1 MHTCQVMSM
10 LCVSPKDVDLP
21 FDSLEIPTKL
31 VNVNQSDCDVSSDGV
46 AIYAGI
52 LPYYG
57 KAAPLRRNPSGVRTN
72 QFLIDSKVVMVSSH
86 HTVSF
91 FYQKFMS
98 NLGSQNIWIDLRK
111 FHGKIWSQF

>member
-1 MHTCQVMSM
+1 MIKEPIQSYACVS
-10 LCVSPKDVDLP
+10 CVSPKDVDLP

-72 QFLIDSKVVMVSSH
+72 QFLIDSKVVMVSTH
-86 HTVSF
+86 HTMSF
-91 FYQKFMS
+91 YRKSLYQ
-98 NLGSQNIWIDLRK
+98 IWAVKTHVLT
-111 FHGKIWSQF
+111 